1 MSDLRERMHVLD
13 GIEPPEL
20 WSRVGTHMPNPHAE
34 PVFRPARAI
43 VALLVAFAVTA
54 TVYLAARNTVDEP
67 IGPPGPKPNGPI
79 YFVGGERAPSL
90 FGTFSLYAVNPD
102 GTNFRE
108 IRLADGVSV
117 SYDIDVSPNGRSI
130 ATSIGGVESG
140 PSHIFV
146 LESDGS
152 KLRQITEGP
161 PGSDMGHP
169 FPQELHPGWSPDGQQ
184 IVFVSTR
191 WDTETRL
198 GNYALF
204 VVRSDGSGLR
214 QLTDGSASVWA
225 PAWSPDGSL
234 IAYGAHLGAIW
245 VIAADGSNPRGL
257 LTAGRF
263 IKGLAWSPD
272 GEEIAFAT
280 GGQSIEGP
288 ASTWESKPED
298 FQIRV
303 IGRDGSGERTIYT
316 CKEVCRFG
324 GYGHGVQWSPDGK
337 EIAFVFGRVLRHE
350 IVWRVGLVAPDGSG
364 FRVLDTHDV
373 QVSDVSWVPAS

>member
-1 MSDLRERMHVLD
+1 MSDLRERMRVLD

-20 WSRVGTHMPNPHAE
+20 WSRVDTRVPGPPAE
-34 PVFRPARAI
+34 PVFRRARAI
-43 VALLVAFAVTA
+43 AALLVALAVA
-54 TVYLAARNTVDEP
+54 GPVYLAARDTVDEP

-90 FGTFSLYAVNPD
+90 FGTFSLYAVDPD
-102 GTNFRE
+102 GTNFRQ

-117 SYDIDVSPNGRSI
+117 SHDIDVSPNGRLI

-152 KLRQITEGP
+152 TLRQITEGP

-169 FPQELHPGWSPDGQQ
+169 FPQELHPAWSPDGRQ
-184 IVFVSTR
+184 IVFASTR
-191 WDTETRL
+191 WDTKTRL

-234 IAYGAHLGAIW
+234 IAYGANLGAIW
-245 VIAADGSNPRGL
+245 VIGADGSNARGL
-257 LTAGRF
+257 PTAGLLV
-263 IKGLAWSPD
+263 KGLAWSPD
-272 GEEIAFAT
+272 GEEIAFVT
-280 GGQSIEGP
+280 GGRSIEGP
-288 ASTWESKPED
+288 DSPWDPKPED

-303 IGRDGSGERTIYT
+303 IGRDGSRERTIYS
-316 CKEVCRFG
+316 CKDVCLFG
-324 GYGHGVQWSPDGK
+324 GYGHGMQWSPDGK
-337 EIAFVFGRVLRHE
+337 EIAFVFGRVLRNGV
-350 IVWRVGLVAPDGSG
+350 VWRVGLVAPDGSG
-364 FRVLDTHDV
+364 FRVLDTHDI